1 MIFQKCQVIR
11 ICTNKRFQ
19 QIITYTLHGHVLEA
33 VDSTNYLGVT
43 ISENLQWKTHIDNIT
58 AKASRTVGFLRRN
71 QYNCTKDV
79 SEATYR
85 SIVRPTLEYASAS
98 WDPYRSSDIN
108 QLEQIQRRAAR
119 FVHRKYWDSTP
130 GCVARMVNELGWRPL
145 ADRRR
150 THRLIIQRA

>member
-19 QIITYTLHGHVLEA
+19 QTITYTLHEHVLEA

-43 ISENLQWKTHIDNIT
+43 ISEDLQWKTHIDNIT

-85 SIVRPTLEYASAS
+85 SIVRPTL
-98 WDPYRSSDIN
+98 N
-108 QLEQIQRRAAR
+108 MHQHHGTHT
-119 FVHRKYWDSTP
+119 V
-130 GCVARMVNELGWRPL
+130 V
-145 ADRRR
+145 R
-150 THRLIIQRA
+150 T